1 MKRLPHLLLTLLAA
15 ASLASCDYS
24 RTPGKDPQDIEDF
37 SDVPPATANETKR
50 DSVNEKQNVQPPGGV
65 GSAADQAT
73 SVDAGLEGAPNNA
86 NSPQQNMPAQTNTD
100 SRESQ
105 RQN

>member
-1 MKRLPHLLLTLLAA
+1 MKRLPHLLAFLAV

-24 RTPGKDPQDIEDF
+24 RTPGKDPQDIEDY
-37 SDVPPATANETKR
+37 SAVPPATANETKR
-50 DSVNEKQNVQPPGGV
+50 DSINGQQVAPPPGGV

-86 NSPQQNMPAQTNTD
+86 NSPQQNMPQQTSQD

-105 RQN
+105 RQ